1 MKRILF
7 VLMGLL
13 SVFFIMWGIKVKTPI
28 NRPSNLVEAEESAWY
43 ENRYTAPKADDEWY
57 LDPEIPLNYRNT

>member
-28 NRPSNLVEAEESAWY
+28 NRKRLNLG
-43 ENRYTAPKADDEWY
+43 
-57 LDPEIPLNYRNT
+57 